1 VNVLASFLRTQAAAL
16 LAAADEIDRGEQAST
31 PEYFSE
37 TNMPP
42 GETSWP
48 ALLRRGR
55 AGAFELVRL
64 GRRVVIPRQA
74 YEAWRA
80 TKTSRRAAGVSE
92 DRRARLERLGLKVVA

>member
-1 VNVLASFLRTQAAAL
+1 VNLAAL
-16 LAAADEIDRGEQAST
+16 ADALEAVARAIREGSPTKQEPDF
-31 PEYFSE
+31 YSE